1 MLYQNFLI
9 ADLTYKHKFKCDK
22 IIINNEAFGII
33 GTSFGIIAWSL
44 IAKLRKEFEDLKK
57 NLEDSG
63 VLKEKS
69 ESGKN

>member
-1 MLYQNFLI
+1 M
-9 ADLTYKHKFKCDK
+9 
-22 IIINNEAFGII
+22 EAFGII
-33 GTSFGIIAWSL
+33 GTSFGIIAWGL

-63 VLKEKS
+63 VLKEKT